1 MDPLEVAVTSTD
13 HPLSG
18 MTPVVHRS
26 AAAQVADQLVL
37 GIREGRVLD
46 RLPTE
51 REMAERFG
59 VSRPT
64 IREALAALE
73 LAGLV
78 RSQRG
83 SGTVVIATPAQVATW
98 GLEII
103 PPQVF
108 EARIAIE
115 PHLAALAATK
125 RYPEDIEELR
135 QVLTVL
141 EEEFAATHAYQS
153 DLAMH
158 RAIARAARNPLLQEA
173 LEDALRHQNTDLW
186 TELRARALTQED
198 NRASHVAESRAVVDH
213 IARGEADQAAE
224 VWRSHLLRY
233 RDEMLGR
240 GETQ

>member
-1 MDPLEVAVTSTD
+1 VTSTD

-18 MTPVVHRS
+18 VTPVTHRS

-37 GIREGRVLD
+37 GIREGRLAG

-73 LAGLV
+73 LAGVV

-83 SGTVVIATPAQVATW
+83 SGTAVVATPAQVATW

-135 QVLTVL
+135 KAVAAL
-141 EEEFAATHAYQS
+141 EEEFAETHAYQS
-153 DLAMH
+153 DLAIH

-173 LEDALRHQNTDLW
+173 LEDALRHQNTSLWVDLR
-186 TELRARALTQED
+186 TRALSRED
-198 NRASHVAESRAVVDH
+198 NRASHVAESRAVVEH
-213 IARGEADQAAE
+213 IARGEAELAAE
-224 VWRSHLLRY
+224 VWRDHLVRY
-233 RDEMLGR
+233 RDEMLTGDD
-240 GETQ
+240 